1 VGADDGTHPLT
12 ALRTDGGNV
21 RASSRRLLLIGW
33 LGTAACGDYLSGP
46 GLSEDPNNILTVG
59 SPTALY
65 LGIQHSFGAQRE
77 GSAALYYM
85 QQVAGLGRQG
95 SQIDAYVLGTFDM
108 ATTYAGGGLLDIH
121 KMEQLARRLNDSL
134 YIGLA
139 KVYEAIAV
147 GYAASVLGDIPY
159 REAADSTVPHP
170 RYDPQLQVYADLQSQ
185 LDSAITIFLAAAGPT
200 NTGSSADGGELIY
213 RGRDPAALRAVYAAV
228 GRSLKARYFMH
239 VAAASASGVIGAP
252 PAAYDSALKY
262 AVQGLSSAT
271 DDFVWFHDGSA
282 NDRNGWLTLNEL
294 GDYVAPG
301 AAIVE
306 ILKRRIAAGVEDQ
319 RRLSFY
325 FLSASDGE
333 YRGYRPTG
341 AIVTTG
347 APIYDGSGPTY
358 ATLGEFLD
366 PTVSDGSFGMPELT
380 YAETQLIAAEATWHL
395 HCATCSPTS
404 VVPAAQPFVDA
415 ARMNRR
421 YGSAAFGTA
430 PGHLD
435 ASLQNIV
442 EEKYLTLFLN
452 PEIWNDWK
460 RSCLPSLAPAPGA
473 TAIPGRLAY
482 SDRGVNTPTVNSVGV
497 PITSVSRNPTQTA
510 ACPPLNYTN
519 SEPLGN

>member
-1 VGADDGTHPLT
+1 
-12 ALRTDGGNV
+12 
-21 RASSRRLLLIGW
+21 
-33 LGTAACGDYLSGP
+33 
-46 GLSEDPNNILTVG
+46 
-59 SPTALY
+59 
-65 LGIQHSFGAQRE
+65 
-77 GSAALYYM
+77 M

-95 SQIDAYVLGTFDM
+95 SQVDAYVIGTFDM
-108 ATTYAGGGLLDIH
+108 APTYAGGGLLDMH

-200 NTGSSADGGELIY
+200 NRGSAVDGAELMY
-213 RGRDPAALRAVYAAV
+213 PGRDPTALRAVYAAV

-239 VAAASASGVIGAP
+239 VAAASTVGVIGAP

-262 AVQGLSSAT
+262 AVQGLSSST
-271 DDFVWFHDGSA
+271 DDFIWFHDASA
-282 NDRNGWLTLNEL
+282 NGRNGWLTLNEL
-294 GDYVAPG
+294 GDFVAPG
-301 AAIVE
+301 AASIE

-325 FLSASDGE
+325 FLAASDGE

-341 AIVTTG
+341 ATIPTG
-347 APIYDGSGPTY
+347 AGIYDGSGPTY
-358 ATLGEFLD
+358 AALGAFLD

-395 HCATCSPTS
+395 RCPACSPIT
-404 VVPAAQPFVDA
+404 VVPAAQPFLDA
-415 ARMNRR
+415 ARTNRR
-421 YGSAAFGTA
+421 YASATFGTA
-430 PGHLD
+430 PGHLE
-435 ASLQNIV
+435 ASLRNII
-442 EEKYLTLFLN
+442 EEKYVTLFLN

-460 RSCLPSLAPAPGA
+460 RTCLPSLAPAPGA
-473 TAIPGRLAY
+473 TAIPSRLAY
-482 SDRGVNTPTVNSVGV
+482 SDHGANTPTVSSVGV
-497 PITSVSRNPTQTA
+497 PITSTSRNPNQPA
-510 ACPPLNYTN
+510 ACPSLNYTN
-519 SEPLGN
+519 SEPLAN